1 MDLMNTLFGETG
13 NVTALQECA
22 RAILILAYGL
32 AILRLAGRRIFGR
45 WSALDIIVSIIVGS
59 NLSRALTGNA
69 PLLGTIAATTVLI
82 GLHWLLARLAAHY
95 LPLSRILEG
104 RSIEL
109 GRGGEIDRPKTTRNA
124 VTEADLNEALRQA
137 GIEEVGRTAKITLE
151 PSGKI
156 TVLKGQ

>member
-82 GLHWLLARLAAHY
+82 GSLAAGSPRCA
-95 LPLSRILEG
+95 LPPAFADSRGPLDRAWPRWRD
-104 RSIEL
+104 RSSEDHSQC
-109 GRGGEIDRPKTTRNA
+109 GDRSRP
-124 VTEADLNEALRQA
+124 Q
-137 GIEEVGRTAKITLE
+137 
-151 PSGKI
+151 
-156 TVLKGQ
+156 